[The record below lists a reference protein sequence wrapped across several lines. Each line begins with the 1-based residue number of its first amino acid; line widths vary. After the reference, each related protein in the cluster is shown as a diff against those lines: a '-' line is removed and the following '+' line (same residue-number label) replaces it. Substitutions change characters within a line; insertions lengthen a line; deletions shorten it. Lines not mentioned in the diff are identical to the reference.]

1 MSAPQQHTGP
11 VSPDSTGP
19 SGPRTVVIGGG
30 FAGLAT
36 AGLLARD
43 GHRVTLLEQLDTL
56 GGRSGR
62 WSAQGYT
69 FDTGPSWY
77 LMPEVIERWFTL
89 MGSSVSE
96 HLDLRRLTPAYRTFF
111 QDHLDSPPVDVESG
125 RAEAVHL
132 FESLDSGSGAALED
146 YLDSAAEAY
155 ELAKGHFLYTDF
167 HRENLRRLAV
177 PAVLRRAPRLAQLL
191 GTSLQRFVASRF
203 TDPRQRQL
211 LGYPAVFLG
220 TSPDRAP
227 AMYHLMSHLDLA
239 DGVQYPVGGFA
250 ALVDAMA
257 ELARAAGV
265 EIITGAQVTS
275 IDLQDPAPAAPAASS
290 RFSRLASRAA
300 RRLPSLPSR
309 RRPRPQVQG
318 VTYLPRGEG
327 DGTPVRL
334 GADVVVGAADLKY
347 LQTSLLP
354 TEQRAPESRWEN
366 RDPGPSGVLVCL
378 GVRGKLPEL
387 VHHNLL
393 FTADWEDNFGRI
405 QRGEELAAETS
416 IYVCKTSDTD
426 PGTAPEGCENLFI
439 LVPAPAVPAWG
450 RGGVRTAETVEP
462 GDAMVERV
470 ADAAVDQLARWAG
483 IPDLAQRV
491 EVRRTYGPGDFV
503 AQFNA
508 WSGSLLGPG
517 HTLAQSAM
525 FRPGVREPGVDGLFY
540 AGSSVQPGIGVPMCL
555 ISAEVVRDAVRRDGV
570 RSGGSSPARADGA
583 AC

>member
-1 MSAPQQHTGP
+1 MSAPKQHTDHAEP
-11 VSPDSTGP
+11 NS
-19 SGPRTVVIGGG
+19 PRTVVIGGG

-89 MGSSVSE
+89 MGSSVDE
-96 HLDLRRLTPAYRTFF
+96 HLDLRRLSPAYRTFF
-111 QDHLDSPPVDVESG
+111 QDHLDAPPVDVESG
-125 RAEAVHL
+125 REQAVAL
-132 FESLDSGSGAALED
+132 FESLDPGSGQALQD

-155 ELAKGHFLYTDF
+155 ELAKEHFLYTDF
-167 HRENLRRLAV
+167 HRENLARLAV

-227 AMYHLMSHLDLA
+227 AMYHLMSHLDLT

-257 ELARAAGV
+257 ELVRSAGV

-275 IDLQDPAPAAPAASS
+275 IDLQEVPSTDTASTSRSAQRFPA
-290 RFSRLASRAA
+290 
-300 RRLPSLPSR
+300 LPSR

-327 DGTPVRL
+327 DAAPVSL
-334 GADVVVGAADLKY
+334 GADVVVGAADLKH
-347 LQTSLLP
+347 LQTVLLP
-354 TEQRAPESRWEN
+354 AARRAPESRWES

-378 GVRGKLPEL
+378 GVRGELPEL

-405 QRGEELAAETS
+405 QQGEELAAETS
-416 IYVCKTSDTD
+416 IYVCKTSETD

-450 RGGVRTAETVEP
+450 RGGVRTAETDLP
-462 GDAMVERV
+462 GDEMVERV

-491 EVRRTYGPGDFV
+491 QVRRTYGPGDFV
-503 AQFNA
+503 EQFNA

-517 HTLAQSAM
+517 HTLRQSAM

-570 RSGGSSPARADGA
+570 RSGGTAPVGVPVGVPVAGAEGA